1 MLTEEVLT
9 KNRKV
14 ILKLSEV
21 DQFNESSHLII
32 FVKHSIFIS
41 MYSWL
46 KDAINLM
53 FQEFPYRGN
62 STLR

>member
-32 FVKHSIFIS
+32 FVKHSILIS